1 MTRASDTVGP
11 VAETDGKEDLTRGA
25 RRRARMRA
33 RLIEAARIVFARQG
47 VDATRINEITE
58 EADVGFGSFY
68 NHFSSK
74 EEIVAAVLEQA
85 VASHGE
91 AVNEFSMALEDPAEI
106 VAVAHRHF
114 ASLARTDPD
123 TAWLLIRLEP
133 SHRVLAGALRSYAAR
148 DIARGVA
155 TRRFAPA
162 DPDVALHASGGS
174 LLGVMRAIL
183 EGELGADA
191 EVAHAEGVLRTLG
204 VDPAEASEVA
214 RRALPQVN

>member
-1 MTRASDTVGP
+1 
-11 VAETDGKEDLTRGA
+11 
-25 RRRARMRA
+25 MRA
-33 RLIEAARIVFARQG
+33 RLIEAARTVFARQG

-68 NHFSSK
+68 NHFASK
-74 EEIVAAVLEQA
+74 EEIVAAVLEEA
-85 VASHGE
+85 VAAHGE
-91 AVNEFSMALEDPAEI
+91 AVNELSTAVEDPAEI

-133 SHRVLAGALRSYAAR
+133 SHRVLGGALRSYAAR

-155 TRRFAPA
+155 TGRFAPA

-191 EVAHAEGVLRTLG
+191 EAAHAEGVLRTLG
-204 VDPAEASEVA
+204 VDPWDASEVA
-214 RRALPQVN
+214 RRALPQVS